1 MTFLLRST
9 VSLLCLAFLI
19 SEPVIAVDSDDE
31 AEDGSALSAT
41 RAKRPRVTPN
51 ETLTT
56 NTTPLKRERERI
68 VRLAEEEHQRVQK
81 KIAEVEARIKAIEE
95 DNKALEALLAAE
107 TDDSRAS
114 LSKSLKLLVNIN
126 KDDSGLRTACLQR
139 LLTIEDENIR
149 EKIASAAAS
158 LAPMSVTENRILVLD
173 ALLGAPI
180 EHLDA
185 IIACVKSHYVYPPL
199 AVEIAPFIQAFPKTY
214 TPTNP
219 LDQGYAERLYAA
231 SEASETCRILGLT
244 MAEKTQLIQA
254 IFSRYFDTRA
264 AVPILDLTKELFPIK
279 YNARYISNPKQP
291 GGHEE
296 KYTWTEFCQKNLVLT
311 TTGYEWK
318 K

>member
-9 VSLLCLAFLI
+9 VSLLCLSLLAA
-19 SEPVIAVDSDDE
+19 SPVIAGSDDE
-31 AEDGSALSAT
+31 ADDEASTSTT
-41 RAKRPRVTPN
+41 RAKRPRVPPI

-56 NTTPLKRERERI
+56 NTNPLKRERERM
-68 VRLAEEEHQRVQK
+68 VRLAEEEHQRAQK
-81 KIAEVEARIKAIEE
+81 RIADVEARIKSIEE

-126 KDDSGLRTACLQR
+126 KDDSGLRTPCLQR

-149 EKIASAAAS
+149 EKIASSAAS
-158 LAPMSVTENRILVLD
+158 LTPISVTENRILVLD

-214 TPTNP
+214 TSTNP

-231 SEASETCRILGLT
+231 SEASETCKILGLT
-244 MAEKTQLIQA
+244 MPEKTQLIQA

-264 AVPILDLTKELFPIK
+264 AAPILDLAKELFPIK
-279 YNARYISNPKQP
+279 YNARYKRNPQHP
-291 GGHEE
+291 GGHKE
-296 KYTWTEFCQKNLVLT
+296 KDTWSEFCQNNLILT
-311 TTGYEWK
+311 TTGYEWRK
-318 K
+318 